1 MSKQDTIEN
10 AAINNSNEFVTL
22 SQTAK
27 DMLVNTITQQD
38 RDDLFL
44 RLYVQ
49 GDLGVSLLV
58 WL

>member
-49 GDLGVSLLV
+49 GASGGISFGMA
-58 WL
+58 